1 MKEMSIIGKYHV
13 VGYHLP
19 ISVENYE
26 IEFREQENGSI
37 EMISRFDV
45 SKTNGCC
52 IPFCCLFPKCAKRKE
67 VIDRFHLEN
76 TDLKLQSSSAFGW
89 LISCF
94 EKGKIF
100 HLIWIDSYLL
110 LVNPKEIFVL
120 SKELQSPTDQE
131 KIRISSLI
139 AEFGLSVNLKYI
151 F

>member
-26 IEFREQENGSI
+26 IEFRERENI

-45 SKTNGCC
+45 SNFC
-52 IPFCCLFPKCAKRKE
+52 IPFCCLFPKCSRRKE
-67 VIDRFHLEN
+67 VIDRFSLEN
-76 TDLKLQSSSAFGW
+76 TNLKLQSSSAFGG
-89 LISCF
+89 LITCF

-120 SKELQSPTDQE
+120 SKELLPPTDQE

-139 AEFGLSVNLKYI
+139 NEFGLSITLKYI

>member
-1 MKEMSIIGKYHV
+1 MSIIGKYHV

-26 IEFREQENGSI
+26 IEFRERENGNI

-45 SKTNGCC
+45 SNFC
-52 IPFCCLFPKCAKRKE
+52 IPFCCLFPKCSRRKE
-67 VIDRFHLEN
+67 VIDRFSLEN
-76 TDLKLQSSSAFGW
+76 TDLKLQSSSAFCG

-120 SKELQSPTDQE
+120 SKELLPPTDQE
-131 KIRISSLI
+131 KIRISAVI
-139 AEFGLSVNLKYI
+139 GLSVTLKYI

>member
-26 IEFREQENGSI
+26 IEFRERENGDI

-45 SKTNGCC
+45 SNFC
-52 IPFCCLFPKCAKRKE
+52 IPFCCLFPKCSKRKE

-76 TDLKLQSSSAFGW
+76 TDLKLQSSSAFGG

-110 LVNPKEIFVL
+110 LINPKEIFVL
-120 SKELQSPTDQE
+120 SKELLPPTDQE
-131 KIRISSLI
+131 KIRISKEVDLPI
-139 AEFGLSVNLKYI
+139 KFL